1 MVGQKEAVVVEVT
14 NILGAR
20 FTKFL
25 SNAVE
30 LLSTAELETVKRNIT
45 NGIITGNI
53 EYSKDRTKTSE
64 VTSYARS
71 MVMNH
76 LKKARELNG
85 NSVYTAKSSNNGSTS
100 EVASLSSLNKTN
112 KGSVKTKNGIN
123 TVLLPEELKELLTSL

>member
-76 LKKARELNG
+76 LKKA
-85 NSVYTAKSSNNGSTS
+85 
-100 EVASLSSLNKTN
+100 
-112 KGSVKTKNGIN
+112 
-123 TVLLPEELKELLTSL
+123 